1 MAVGPAD
8 LSYTQYGALPHVL
21 NASNDEAALR
31 QAAQHFES
39 LFIDMW
45 MKSAREGTRALA
57 PDSMF
62 ATPELEMHQQMADHE
77 TALHLAREGGVGLAD
92 VIVKQLRGEAVL
104 TPQPVRATARS
115 QAPEAGAAEATVA
128 TQRNGQRRAAFDDP
142 QGFVDKLAP
151 LIQRLTAGTPLPAL
165 GVLSQAALETG
176 WGSHVIAD
184 GTGQSTHNLFGIKAG
199 AGEDAPQVPIATR
212 EFEFGRWIERVENF
226 KAYADWPDSVRD
238 YVEKL
243 AGPRYSAA
251 MDGGSSS
258 DNDKSLLDRVRRFAD
273 GLQAA
278 GYATDPAYASKVV
291 GVARR
296 IMAGAL

>member
-21 NASNDEAALR
+21 NNSNDEAALR

-62 ATPELEMHQQMADHE
+62 ATPELQLHQEMADHE
-77 TALHLAREGGVGLAD
+77 TAMHLAQQGGVGLAD
-92 VIVKQLRGEAVL
+92 VIVRQLKGEAVL
-104 TPQPVRATARS
+104 APQPVTATARS
-115 QAPEAGAAEATVA
+115 QAPGEASAAIA
-128 TQRNGQRRAAFDDP
+128 TQRNGQRRAAFEDP
-142 QGFVDKLAP
+142 SNFVATLQP

-176 WGSHVIAD
+176 WGSQVIAD
-184 GTGQSTHNLFGIKAG
+184 GAGESTHNLFGIKAS
-199 AGEDAPQVPIATR
+199 ADEDAPRVPIATR
-212 EFEFGRWIERVENF
+212 EFEFGRWIERVEDF
-226 KAYADWPDSVRD
+226 KAYADWPDSVKD

-243 AGPRYSAA
+243 AGPRYGALMEGAA
-251 MDGGSSS
+251 DGAQSM
-258 DNDKSLLDRVRRFAD
+258 LERVKGFAE